1 FYTGQASN
9 PLAAGFAQSVAK
21 VDVTWASWLVAG
33 IVPRAVSIPLVP
45 WMGFP
50 NRPPQILHTPPAPRV
65 SPQGLVAMGPLDRT
79 QKIVLGIFVTTCAL
93 WLTSQFHRLGISE
106 VALLGACGLFL
117 SGVLT
122 WEDAVSEKAAWDV
135 FIWYGGLV
143 RLGEALNEFG

>member
-1 FYTGQASN
+1 PQA
-9 PLAAGFAQSVAK
+9 AEFAH
-21 VDVTWASWLVAG
+21 
-33 IVPRAVSIPLVP
+33 RE
-45 WMGFP
+45 
-50 NRPPQILHTPPAPRV
+50 
-65 SPQGLVAMGPLDRT
+65 LVAMGPLDRT

-143 RLGEALNEFG
+143 SWGEALKEFGVTQASATGIGSYLGSLGCVALLAAILPLYFYAHYAFASITTHILSMYPVFLALLLLR